1 MEAVKAVLLTV
12 GHGNYGAIREVPP
25 ELKILMNKRPFQWWV
40 SLQPW
45 KQMGSARANVRVEVE
60 EDQALHPGE
69 P

>member
-1 MEAVKAVLLTV
+1 MEAVVVLLTV
-12 GHGNYGAIREVPP
+12 EHGNYGAIGEVQP

-45 KQMGSARANVRVEVE
+45 EQMGSPRANGRVEVE
-60 EDQALHPGE
+60 EDQALHPGA